1 MTGFADILSIHG
13 LVAAAPPPSRLT
25 TRPSHPPGHPP
36 TLKPIQSSSHPTTA
50 FALLARRGLSEW
62 QHSRLLLIVI
72 IAPAFI
78 FLDMDVVLGKGAP
91 PRPPA
96 RRQTRASGPLW
107 PGAPKTP
114 M

>member
-1 MTGFADILSIHG
+1 MDVVLGKG
-13 LVAAAPPPSRLT
+13 APP
-25 TRPSHPPGHPP
+25 RPP
-36 TLKPIQSSSHPTTA
+36 
-50 FALLARRGLSEW
+50 ARRRTRASGPLWPGAPSEW